1 MSDKKSYELLEET
14 VDILK
19 EHAEYLSRQNAS
31 YLKIISSRERQNHNL
46 RDELT
51 MRGVK

>member
-19 EHAEYLSRQNAS
+19 ENIEYLSRQNAS
-31 YLKIISSRERQNHNL
+31 YLKIICSLERQNHNL